1 MKKKYKYQKPKKITF
16 DELIKKTIT
25 DFSSFEKNSAENSL
39 HVYSQYW
46 SYDTNC
52 SGTFTPSY
60 YHAPMSRWAGNCTVP
75 SSG

>member
-16 DELIKKTIT
+16 DELIEKTIT

-39 HVYSQYW
+39 HVYSQYF
-46 SYDTNC
+46 SYQVNC

-60 YHAPMSRWAGNCTVP
+60 YDSFRGQWAGDCTVP
-75 SSG
+75 GGA